1 MDKCHRVVGPKRRET
16 IRPRAS
22 YAETKR
28 SKAAGPHHKKHTHT
42 GEGDETRS
50 KIPWRWAVA
59 GNKAR
64 ATGAT
69 HADAGIFAKR
79 IASASATGAA
89 ALLLF
94 SVDPERTFS
103 RLLVPS
109 APAGRPV
116 LFPAHSVPIDHGGY
130 RPQRQ
135 SHCQVRLPPL
145 PLIPFSAAVVFLL
158 LPVPTTA
165 S

>member
-1 MDKCHRVVGPKRRET
+1 MDKCHRVVGPNARRSEAKRPAHT
-16 IRPRAS
+16 
-22 YAETKR
+22 TK
-28 SKAAGPHHKKHTHT
+28 KKHTHTHST

-89 ALLLF
+89 ALLLLL

-130 RPQRQ
+130 RPQWQ

-145 PLIPFSAAVVFLL
+145 PLIPFSAAVVFF
-158 LPVPTTA
+158 
-165 S
+165 SSSSSNNN